1 MSVVAVERCLQLI
14 EVLAGEA
21 EPVELSVL
29 ASKLGMPGSAVHRIL
44 ATLVKAGWVVQA
56 EASQNYALSLRLS
69 TLAFRNLD
77 VRAVP
82 DIVQEILGRLA
93 RRTREYCRLAIVE
106 HEDLVWVA
114 RAQGATTGLRY
125 DPDMGQ
131 EIVLHATANGKAWLS
146 TLPEN
151 EALRIVCA
159 RGFGAHRTLG
169 PRAVGEVDELRRHLN
184 ETRARG
190 YAIAVDEAEPG
201 TAAIAI
207 PFHADTAPGSAV
219 VGTISIAG
227 PLMRI
232 TPDRYD
238 DLSCEL
244 HAAADEVAAVWQTR
258 IRQRGGTHMGNQQRR
273 PTVIA

>member
-1 MSVVAVERCLQLI
+1 MNGVLERTLGIL
-14 EVLAGEA
+14 EYLAA
-21 EPVELSVL
+21 
-29 ASKLGMPGSAVHRIL
+29 
-44 ATLVKAGWVVQA
+44 QA
-56 EASQNYALSLRLS
+56 EATPLTLLADELEIPRSACHRLLTDLVRCGYVRQIRGHGDYVLTTKLVGLGLSYLATS
-69 TLAFRNLD
+69 GIVDVAQATLD
-77 VRAVP
+77 
-82 DIVQEILGRLA
+82 RLA
-93 RRTREYCRLAIVE
+93 DISGELVRLAIV
-106 HEDLVWVA
+106 DGDRLTWVA
-114 RAQGATTGLRY
+114 KSQGAKKGLRY

-201 TAAIAI
+201 TAAIAV
-207 PFHADTAPGSAV
+207 PFRADTAPGAAV

-238 DLSCEL
+238 DLSREL
-244 HAAADEVAAVWQTR
+244 YATADEVSAVWQTR
-258 IRQRGGTHMGNQQRR
+258 IRQRGGARSNGSQGR
-273 PTVIA
+273 PMVTA